1 MRIPKMV
8 LAGAAALAASLG
20 SAASGPGSTLDGY
33 PSVTRYIAN
42 DAPFV
47 VFGVTPTH
55 FDGQAGPLKLT
66 FIATDRL
73 EQVNVFPFVRSTP
86 GGSARMRTQ
95 VSCGPRDP
103 GSWDCTVPVA
113 ALLAELDGT
122 HGELGLRIEA
132 HGDLRDRRQHSTVIV
147 TMPARRPAT
156 AFSG

>member
-8 LAGAAALAASLG
+8 PVAAAALAASLG
-20 SAASGPGSTLDGY
+20 SAATGSGSTLDGY
-33 PSVTRYIAN
+33 PSVTRYISN

-47 VFGVTPTH
+47 VFGVTPTR
-55 FDGQAGPLKLT
+55 FDGQAGPVKLT

-86 GGSARMRTQ
+86 GGGARMRTQ

-113 ALLAELDGT
+113 GLLADLDGT
-122 HGELGLRIEA
+122 EGELGLRIEA
-132 HGDLRDRRQHSTVIV
+132 HGDLREPRQHSTVII
-147 TMPARRPAT
+147 TMPARRPA
-156 AFSG
+156 APFSG

>member
-20 SAASGPGSTLDGY
+20 SAATGAGSTLDGY
-33 PSVTRYIAN
+33 PSVTRYVSN

-55 FDGQAGPLKLT
+55 LDGQAGPVKLT
-66 FIATDRL
+66 FVATDRL

-86 GGSARMRTQ
+86 GGTARMRTQ
-95 VSCGPRDP
+95 VACGPRDP

-113 ALLAELDGT
+113 DLLSDIDGNE
-122 HGELGLRIEA
+122 GQLGLRIEA
-132 HGDLRDRRQHSTVIV
+132 HGELRDRSQHSTVII
-147 TMPARRPAT
+147 TMPARRPVA